1 MRKMLALSVMLL
13 LVCGS
18 AQAVDYV
25 WNQSLSLPPNTNL
38 DWDDNANWT
47 PTPGPNGPDS
57 FSDTALI
64 NTSGIVDM
72 GGSPT
77 TINIGEVIFDN
88 GSTFYPRGSDLITWY
103 IRDDGGESG
112 DWLYLS
118 TSGWDG
124 YRSIEHWH
132 VDGHWI
138 FEYSTHYFRSSDE
151 VHMYGANKGIKVYA
165 ADGGDLR
172 RIVLHTGAGVYDNGT
187 RQEGFSDPRAV
198 VTVESGAQIIKRPD
212 AVNSRWVA
220 RAFVFE
226 GGQSNLPA
234 YKENV
239 DFIIRPH
246 KVDNEPTIG
255 VDDFGFNTAV
265 VYPQGLYVGGGY
277 WGSPTPLNSIFY
289 KPAGGD
295 IRTGGDFEF
304 RTNRSYAR
312 VADGHWLHLIDNGTS
327 VQRHIDVAGRMR
339 VGNAPNYGK
348 YGIKM
353 YNATVN
359 IDGDLLL
366 GGGNPN
372 SGTLI
377 MDNATIY
384 LGDDLEWYSSY
395 VPGQWAIDNW
405 DPGTSTLICDGN
417 GLGVTQDI
425 ESYGYLGLKFNNFI
439 VDNPGGQVRLRSGA
453 AGDLVLTGDLKVLAG
468 TFNQN
473 NRSVTFNGPLHEFSD
488 ATSMDF
494 DNIILLDDAV
504 VQLGSA
510 INIGAPDNLV
520 MGLNSRL
527 YLNGFALTADGL
539 DYVDGAQASWPND
552 DGTIISGP
560 IPEPGTMLLIGTGIL
575 GLLGYIRR
583 RRMK

>member
-1 MRKMLALSVMLL
+1 MRKILALSVVLL
-13 LVCGS
+13 LTSGAAYS
-18 AQAVDYV
+18 VDYV
-25 WNQSLSLPPNTNL
+25 WNQSDPNTNNNL

-64 NTSGIVDM
+64 NTSGCVDM
-72 GGSPT
+72 GGSST

-88 GSTFYPRGSDLITWY
+88 GSNFYPRGSGLITWY

-118 TSGWDG
+118 TKGWDG
-124 YRSIEHWH
+124 YNSVEQWH

-138 FEYSTHYFRSSDE
+138 IENKQHYFRSSDE

-165 ADGGDLR
+165 HDGGDIA
-172 RIVLHTGAGVYDNGT
+172 RIVLHAGAGVYDNGT
-187 RQEGFSDPRAV
+187 ATDGFSDPSTI
-198 VTVESGAQIIKRPD
+198 VTVQSGAQIIKRPD
-212 AVNSRWVA
+212 AVNSQWVA

-246 KVDNEPTIG
+246 KVDNETTLG

-277 WGSPTPLNSIFY
+277 WGTPTPLGSIFY

-304 RTNRSYAR
+304 RTNRSYAV
-312 VADGHWLHLIDNGTS
+312 VADGHWLHLIDNGTG
-327 VQRHIDVAGRMR
+327 VQRHIDVAGNMR

-359 IDGDLLL
+359 IDGRLRF

-377 MDNATIY
+377 MDSATIY
-384 LGDDLEWYSSY
+384 LGGDLDWYSSY
-395 VPGQWAIDNW
+395 VPDQWAIDNW

-417 GLGVTQDI
+417 GLAVTQNI
-425 ESYGYLGLKFNNFI
+425 ESYGYLGIKFNNFI
-439 VDNPGGQVRLRSGA
+439 VNNPGGQVRLVSGA
-453 AGDLVLTGDLKVLAG
+453 AGDLVLTGDLKILAG

-473 NRSVTFNGPLHEFSD
+473 NRLVTFNGPGHDWQDGVGME
-488 ATSMDF
+488 F
-494 DNIILLDDAV
+494 DNILLAQNAEVTMLSDITIQFGDNLLMAS
-504 VQLGSA
+504 GSA
-510 INIGAPDNLV
+510 
-520 MGLNSRL
+520 L
-527 YLNGFALTADGL
+527 YLNGFTLHAEGQDLVSSEIGQMA
-539 DYVDGAQASWPND
+539 WD
-552 DGTIISGP
+552 DGTIIGT